1 MAEALDRLL
10 GSGPPAWTRLGR
22 GPQILLLALA
32 VLAPAVFFGAQWLS
46 EGTYVPLF
54 SSLPPEEAGAVMGQ
68 LKASKTP
75 YRIGPG
81 EQILVPADK
90 VSETRLRLAM
100 QGLPVGGGVGF
111 EVFDR
116 PSLGVSDFAQRLNYQ
131 RALQGELAR
140 TIGQLREVA
149 RARVHLVLP
158 QPSLFT
164 DRDRPASASV
174 FVKLQPGAQLRPEQ
188 VKGIVHLVASSVE
201 GLSPE
206 RVTLVDTAGR
216 VLSTGG
222 ETGTAQVSGRRLEIK
237 TAIEESL
244 ERRVQSLLDSALGHG
259 QAITRVS
266 AQVNFD
272 QIERTEERF
281 DPNAV
286 LKQKTRSTETTK
298 GRSSSPVTPP
308 TPPPPGGEAAAQA
321 QANNPNAPPNVN
333 ITQNDGNR
341 ESETVTYEVSKI
353 VARTLT
359 SPGEIRRLSI
369 AVVVNAPRP
378 AAPETPA
385 PGAATEA
392 TTAAP
397 ADAKAA
403 PAGRTPE
410 ELEKIR
416 QVVMTAVGFS
426 EERGDSVTVAEMPFD
441 TTVLDRERALL
452 DQPAPATP
460 AIRLPALGTP
470 IVVGAGVLVVLLLA
484 LVGWLILRG
493 RARTRERAEVALTL
507 ERVPEVAALAREA
520 TGLPEGA
527 PLPAAA
533 VQAAAAQVM
542 ASPRTPR
549 GPTPIVPDDMIQ
561 LTREREDIRE
571 KAFAMA
577 STEPDATAQLL
588 RAWLVKKK
596 HPNAG
601 VTHAS

>member
-1 MAEALDRLL
+1 MAETLDRLL
-10 GSGPPAWTRLGR
+10 GGGPSAWTRLGR
-22 GPQILLLALA
+22 GPQVLLLAVAL
-32 VLAPAVFFGAQWLS
+32 LAPALFFGVQWLS
-46 EGTYVPLF
+46 DGQYVPLF
-54 SSLPPEEAGAVMGQ
+54 ASLPPEDAGAVMGQ
-68 LKASKTP
+68 LKAAKTP

-116 PSLGVSDFAQRLNYQ
+116 PTLGVSDFAQRLNYQ

-174 FVKLQPGAQLRPEQ
+174 FVKLQTGAQLRPEQ

-216 VLSTGG
+216 VLSLGA
-222 ETGTAQVSGRRLEIK
+222 ESASSPVSGRRLEIK

-244 ERRVQSLLDSALGHG
+244 ERRVQTMLDAALGPG
-259 QAITRVS
+259 QTITRVS
-266 AQVNFD
+266 ALVNFD
-272 QIERTEERF
+272 QIERTEESF
-281 DPNAV
+281 DPKAV
-286 LKQKTRSTETTK
+286 LKQRTRSVETTK
-298 GRSSSPVTPP
+298 GRSAVPAPPAPAAEAGAPPANPPATPP
-308 TPPPPGGEAAAQA
+308 TAAGAT
-321 QANNPNAPPNVN
+321 VN
-333 ITQNDGNR
+333 ENDGQR
-341 ESETVTYEVSKI
+341 ESESVTYEISRI

-378 AAPETPA
+378 AA
-385 PGAATEA
+385 GAAPDPKTPP
-392 TTAAP
+392 P
-397 ADAKAA
+397 ARA
-403 PAGRTPE
+403 PE

-416 QVVMTAVGFS
+416 GLVMTAVGFS
-426 EERGDSVTVAEMPFD
+426 EPRGDSVTVAELPFD
-441 TTVLDRERALL
+441 TSVLDRERALL
-452 DQPAPATP
+452 DQPVPP
-460 AIRLPALGTP
+460 VSKLPELNLNALRTP
-470 IVVGAGVLVVLLLA
+470 IVVGAGVLSVIVLAFVVW
-484 LVGWLILRG
+484 LVLRG
-493 RARTRERAEVALTL
+493 RARTRARAEVALSL
-507 ERVPEVAALAREA
+507 ERVPASAPARGA
-520 TGLPEGA
+520 T
-527 PLPAAA
+527 AAA
-533 VQAAAAQVM
+533 PAQAPAVPVIPHAPQ
-542 ASPRTPR
+542 
-549 GPTPIVPDDMIQ
+549 PIVSDDVLQ
-561 LTREREDIRE
+561 LTREREEIRE

-577 STEPDATAQLL
+577 SGEPDATAQLL

-596 HPNAG
+596 SGVNAG
-601 VTHAS
+601 SVVGHGA

>member
-1 MAEALDRLL
+1 VTETLDRLL
-10 GSGPPAWTRLGR
+10 GSGPSAWTRLGR
-22 GPQILLLALA
+22 GPQLFLIVLGLLAPL
-32 VLAPAVFFGAQWLS
+32 VFFGAQWLA
-46 EGTYVPLF
+46 EGQYVPLF
-54 SSLPPEEAGAVMGQ
+54 HSLPPEDAGAVLAQ
-68 LKASKTP
+68 LKAAKTP
-75 YRIGPG
+75 FRIGPG
-81 EQILVPADK
+81 EQVLVPADK

-174 FVKLQPGAQLRPEQ
+174 FVKLQPGAQLRAEQ

-201 GLSPE
+201 GLNPD

-216 VLSTGG
+216 VLSMGG
-222 ETGTAQVSGRRLEIK
+222 EAASGPLSGRRLEIK
-237 TAIEESL
+237 TALEESL
-244 ERRVQSLLDSALGHG
+244 ERRVQTLLDSALGAG

-272 QIERTEERF
+272 QVDRTEEKF

-286 LKQKTRSTETTK
+286 MRQKTRSTETTK
-298 GRSSSPVTPP
+298 GRTSTPASTP
-308 TPPPPGGEAAAQA
+308 TPPPADAAAAQA
-321 QANNPNAPPNVN
+321 NATANPTANANASVS
-333 ITQNDGNR
+333 QNDGNR
-341 ESETVTYEVSKI
+341 ESESVTYEVSKI

-369 AVVVNAPRP
+369 AVVVNAARAGADPKAPPP
-378 AAPETPA
+378 A
-385 PGAATEA
+385 
-392 TTAAP
+392 
-397 ADAKAA
+397 
-403 PAGRTPE
+403 RTPE

-426 EERGDSVTVAEMPFD
+426 EQRGDSVTVAEMPFD
-441 TTVLDRERALL
+441 TSVLDRERALL
-452 DQPAPATP
+452 EQPAPAAPGNTRGLNVGMP
-460 AIRLPALGTP
+460 
-470 IVVGAGVLVVLLLA
+470 VVIGAAVAFVLVLA
-484 LVGWLILRG
+484 VVGWLILRG
-493 RARTRERAEVALTL
+493 RARTRQRAEVALTL
-507 ERVPEVAALAREA
+507 EGVPDTVALARESA
-520 TGLPEGA
+520 GTPV
-527 PLPAAA
+527 AAA
-533 VQAAAAQVM
+533 M
-542 ASPRTPR
+542 PRAPR
-549 GPTPIVPDDMIQ
+549 VPQPIVADDLLQ

-577 STEPDATAQLL
+577 NTEPDATAQLL
-588 RAWLVKKK
+588 RAWLMKKK
-596 HPNAG
+596 A
-601 VTHAS
+601 TA